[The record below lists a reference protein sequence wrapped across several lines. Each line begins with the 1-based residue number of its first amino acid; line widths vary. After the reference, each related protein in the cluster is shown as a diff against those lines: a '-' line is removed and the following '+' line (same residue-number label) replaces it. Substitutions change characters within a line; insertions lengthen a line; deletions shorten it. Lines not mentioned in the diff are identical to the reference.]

1 MSTST
6 FKIILLLQFRLKVLT
21 YKLKYDT
28 FLYKW
33 VCIVQKKYLNLLKS
47 LSEDKN
53 FVSDFDMAAS
63 IEEKYDLVKSR
74 FQNLPKDDF
83 MEFMLEIQL
92 EQSKLSEEELSQVSG
107 GINKKSLATIAM
119 LSAALGSMS
128 SMNVANATG
137 VEFVVK
143 DDARIRGSERITGKA
158 LNDEGF
164 KNNLLSLV
172 NEIKG
177 EIQTNSENY
186 SFECTFPELSRKF
199 NIRITPECV
208 QHIILGD
215 WYISEDGVKLGM
227 VLSIKEPQI
236 CGGHTILSKQLLQ
249 DFNRCRGVP
258 IEHFEQKDSMF
269 NEVVSDASP
278 NSVKNLLKIIQEV
291 CTNPEA
297 KIKKNHGN
305 YIVTSESATAG
316 CNVVV
321 GLKPNGEVLTAHPLE
336 KKTASEKS
344 GPISELKGLTDVKI
358 MEGSDFLNDHIL
370 KNSLSKIR
378 QRIHQNMTN
387 GDLKEFFSIKVK
399 NPSIGDNIP
408 EIFISESCVQNIVVG
423 DWFVK
428 LGKPHV
434 LPKTIISPISGRK
447 ELVGGHTYKAF
458 RLLNLFNT
466 QKGLSGDDCTTLH
479 SVFPKDVVKD
489 NSPDSLKNLS
499 NIINEVVNSP
509 EATVEECDDKFFIN
523 SYSETARSEVIVVI
537 NRDGKVFDAFPNVPG
552 IPEDFIS
559 TEETVSTVESSDKS
573 ERKPGSTS
581 ITNVSKTKN
590 NNGNQKFKVEHS
602 DKSKKML
609 GITMLQKTES
619 EASKSITN
627 NISEKIS
634 SRETASKAGESIT
647 NVSKPKNT
655 NDNQKFKVER
665 SKKGML
671 NIFKPVE
678 PAKPESEK

>member
-6 FKIILLLQFRLKVLT
+6 FNIILLLQFRLKVLT

-28 FLYKW
+28 FLYKG

-83 MEFMLEIQL
+83 MEFMLQIQV

-128 SMNVANATG
+128 NMNIANATG

-143 DDARIRGSERITGKA
+143 DDARVRGSEKITGKA

-172 NEIKG
+172 SQIEN
-177 EIQTNSENY
+177 EIQTNLENC
-186 SFECTFPELSRKF
+186 SFKRTFSKLSLKF
-199 NIRITPECV
+199 NVHITPECV

-215 WYISEDGVKLGM
+215 WYISDDGVRLGM
-227 VLSIKEPQI
+227 VLSTEEPQI

-249 DFNRCRGVP
+249 DFNQRRGVP
-258 IEHFEQKDSMF
+258 IECFEKKGSMF
-269 NEVVSDASP
+269 NGVVSDASP
-278 NSVKNLLKIIQEV
+278 TSVQNLLKIIREV
-291 CTNPEA
+291 CTNPNA
-297 KIKKNHGN
+297 KIKDEHGI
-305 YIVTSESATAG
+305 YKIVSKSATAG

-321 GLKPNGEVLTAHPLE
+321 DLKPNGEVLTAYPLE

-344 GPISELKGLTDVKI
+344 GPNSELKGLTDVKI
-358 MEGSDFLNDHIL
+358 MEGSDFLNDH
-370 KNSLSKIR
+370 KVKHYLSKIR

-423 DWFVK
+423 DWRVEV
-428 LGKPHV
+428 GKPHV
-434 LPKTIISPISGRK
+434 LPITITSDISGRK
-447 ELVGGHTYKAF
+447 ELVGGHTYMAF
-458 RLLNLFNT
+458 KLLKVFNMK
-466 QKGLSGDDCTTLH
+466 KGLLENDCITLH
-479 SVFPKDVVKD
+479 SAFPKDVVKD
-489 NSPDSLKNLS
+489 NSPNSLKNLS
-499 NIINEVVNSP
+499 NIINEVVNNP
-509 EATVEECDDKFFIN
+509 EATVEERDDKFFVN
-523 SYSETARSEVIVVI
+523 NYSPMARSEVVVVI
-537 NRDGKVFDAFPNVPG
+537 NKNGEVFTAFPNVPG
-552 IPEDFIS
+552 IPENFIS
-559 TEETVSTVESSDKS
+559 SEEIMPKEAIPENSKLITNISEKTMSTVGSSDKS
-573 ERKPGSTS
+573 EKKSGSTS
-581 ITNVSKTKN
+581 ITNVSKSKSDN
-590 NNGNQKFKVEHS
+590 SNQNFKVEHS
-602 DKSKKML
+602 DKSKKKL
-609 GITMLQKTES
+609 IFKFDNTTEITQGVDS
-619 EASKSITN
+619 
-627 NISEKIS
+627 
-634 SRETASKAGESIT
+634 
-647 NVSKPKNT
+647 
-655 NDNQKFKVER
+655 
-665 SKKGML
+665 SKK
-671 NIFKPVE
+671 
-678 PAKPESEK
+678 S